1 MVQQQTREGQTKRT
15 SFSNRCINL
24 MQDASQITYIALH
37 EAREHGEHEML
48 RSVLKCYEDAANN
61 LDRTA
66 LHLKYDTKFEE
77 HEALLESF
85 RRIIDG
91 EQSTERLRDNLRA
104 DTYELSKFLEE
115 FEKRIISVIDMAY
128 KYSSLKPTAAA
139 SISKNLTMLAEHI
152 KDETEDVLQAMYDLG
167 MLDE

>member
-1 MVQQQTREGQTKRT
+1 MAQQQTKEGHVKPT

-37 EAREHGEHEML
+37 GAREYGEHEML
-48 RSVLKCYEDAANN
+48 RSVLKCYEDVANN

-66 LHLKYDTKFEE
+66 LHLKYDTKFEKQ
-77 HEALLESF
+77 EALLESF
-85 RRIIDG
+85 RRVIDG

-104 DTYELSKFLEE
+104 DAYELSKFLEE
-115 FEKRIISVIDMAY
+115 FEKRVISVIDTAY
-128 KYSSLKPTAAA
+128 KYSSLKPSTAAP
-139 SISKNLTMLAEHI
+139 ISKNLAMLAEHI